1 MPWCQELEL
10 IIKTALFTPYIH
22 AFISTHVDRCG
33 VHLYPKPSGTK
44 RLFDFIRTQV
54 NTCQSLKKQNKT
66 NEQKAKQNKIKQTNK
81 QKQKKHH
88 HDPS

>member
-1 MPWCQELEL
+1 MSTGVEYICNRNPQAQSGYLTSLEHKS
-10 IIKTALFTPYIH
+10 IPVKAL
-22 AFISTHVDRCG
+22 R
-33 VHLYPKPSGTK
+33 
-44 RLFDFIRTQV
+44 
-54 NTCQSLKKQNKT
+54 NKT